1 MILNMC
7 VSIVSIVVIM
17 RLKPFM
23 FVFIQNLIVI
33 MFYTLLCFMCEYSK

>member
-1 MILNMC
+1 MC

-23 FVFIQNLIVI
+23 FVFVFIQNLIVI